1 MMRTIGRRG
10 VRRTHSDTMIGAATA
25 ASRSIQGKPNH
36 SAAKASGPRITA
48 DATRSSSP
56 RNRAGATGMLGADA
70 AIPPLAFAELG
81 DRLLEMLLAEIRPQ
95 GVDEHE
101 FGVGA
106 LPEKEI
112 ADALLA
118 ACANEQIRIGD
129 ARRQELAL
137 EARFVDLV
145 DRNLSRRD
153 LAREIA
159 RRPQDLVAR
168 AVIDTDV
175 DVDARVGASTC
186 LGVGD
191 VLLDIL
197 GQAVAIADHAQL
209 RAVASE
215 LFEFVPQVVA
225 QQSHQIVDLVGR
237 ARPVLGREGEQ
248 RQDRNAELASAA
260 NDFAYR
266 VGAPAVT
273 GDAWQPPR
281 LRPSPIAVHDDGD
294 VLWTR

>member
-1 MMRTIGRRG
+1 
-10 VRRTHSDTMIGAATA
+10 MIGAATA
-25 ASRSIQGKPNH
+25 PSRSIQGKPTH
-36 SAAKASGPRITA
+36 SAAKASGPRMTA
-48 DATRSSSP
+48 DTTRSSSP
-56 RNRAGATGMLGADA
+56 RNRWADTTGTLGADA

-81 DRLLEMLLAEIRPQ
+81 DRLFEMLLAEIRPQ
-95 GVDEHE
+95 GVDEHQ

-106 LPEKEI
+106 LPEQKV

-118 ACANEQIRIGD
+118 TGADEQIRIGD
-129 ARRQELAL
+129 ARGQQLTL
-137 EARFVDLV
+137 EACFVDLV
-145 DRNLSRRD
+145 GRDLSRRD

-159 RRPQDLVAR
+159 RRPQNLVAR
-168 AVIDTDV
+168 AVVDADV
-175 DVDARVGASTC
+175 DVDARVGARAR

-197 GQAVAIADHAQL
+197 GQAVAVADHAQL
-209 RAVASE
+209 RAVAAE

-237 ARPVLGREGEQ
+237 ARPVLGREGEHC
-248 RQDRNAELASAA
+248 QDRNPELAGAA